1 MGYLESLIIYPVA
14 AFLAA
19 NALRVFFAIM
29 MARKYKGLE
38 ARYIKAEKTAKARID
53 ARRDALWAGHR
64 VGDPVAE
71 AEYNALD
78 YGGGFLTP
86 ENTRLIEEWMPDELI
101 AQYNDDTRSFHY
113 VFHSGFALILYGCLV
128 LTLLVVGAS
137 WLAVAVFIV
146 MLVCVYTL
154 EDTRIGNLART
165 ARMFLVETLV
175 TSIMV
180 AIAIVAGTTL
190 GGAFSEP
197 PPPYIAQH
205 TQKVLYVN
213 EAGEYSDTPTQVK
226 LDGKVAKSATADINS
241 QTFSWSEKTADGVK
255 KYTDYYPSDERK
267 EVRIVDDLNAGQE
280 PYAVH
285 QQVFDVL
292 DSYRDGKESMC
303 EYTPVAFPPCFHRNA
318 WKKLER
324 VTIHIPKGTY
334 DEQVQVK
341 DSEGGKTST
350 DGGISDIAKHL
361 ING

>member
-1 MGYLESLIIYPVA
+1 VGYLESLIVYPVA

-19 NALRVFFAIM
+19 SALRVFFAIM

-38 ARYIKAEKTAKARID
+38 ARYVKAEKTAKARID
-53 ARRDALWAGHR
+53 ARRDALWGGCME
-64 VGDPVAE
+64 GDSLAR
-71 AEYNALD
+71 AEYDALD
-78 YGGGFLTP
+78 YEGWGLAP

-113 VFHSGFALILYGCLV
+113 VFHSGFVLILYGCLV
-128 LTLLVVGAS
+128 LALLVVGAF
-137 WLAVAVFIV
+137 WLAVALFIAL
-146 MLVCVYTL
+146 LVSVSTL
-154 EDTRIGNLART
+154 EDAHINKQVGNGVGI
-165 ARMFLVETLV
+165 FLVETLV
-175 TSIMV
+175 TSIV
-180 AIAIVAGTTL
+180 VPAVIVAGIMM

-205 TQKVLYVN
+205 TKKVLYVN

-226 LDGKVAKSATADINS
+226 LDGKVTKSATADINS

-267 EVRIVDDLNAGQE
+267 EVRIVDDLNPGDE

-318 WKKLER
+318 WKKLEK

-334 DEQVQVK
+334 DEHVQTG
-341 DSEGGKTST
+341 EGGKTST
-350 DGGISDIAKHL
+350 DGGISDIANAL